1 MSIELKSPAEIV
13 AMRRAGRIVAN
24 ILESLSALVKPGAR
38 TSDLDDAAAEML
50 KLYEAR
56 PAFLGYRGFP
66 KTLCVSINSEVVHG
80 IPRPSR
86 LVKSGDVVS
95 LDFGCVWNGFYADA
109 AVTVGVAPVSKE
121 AARLIEVARR
131 SLDSGI
137 AAMRLGGRVG
147 DISNAVQEDVES
159 NGFSVVRE
167 FVGHGI
173 GRALHEDPQVPNFGK
188 RGTGPR
194 IEAGIV
200 LEIEPMVTA
209 GSGDV
214 EVLADGWTAV
224 TRDRSLAA
232 HFEHTVA
239 MTEEGAE
246 ILTLPGPMGENGQR
260 G

>member
-1 MSIELKSPAEIV
+1 MSIELKSPAEI
-13 AMRRAGRIVAN
+13 ASMRHAGKIVAN
-24 ILESLSALVKPGAR
+24 ILEKLAALVKPGIR
-38 TSDLDDAAAEML
+38 TSDLDDAALEML
-50 KLYEAR
+50 KSYEAR

-95 LDFGCVWNGFYADA
+95 LDFGCVWNGFYGDA
-109 AVTVGVAPVSKE
+109 ALTVGVAPVSRE
-121 AARLIEVARR
+121 ASRLIETARR
-131 SLDSGI
+131 SLDAGI

-159 NGFSVVRE
+159 NGFSVVRD

-173 GRALHEDPQVPNFGK
+173 GRALHEEPQVPNFGK
-188 RGTGPR
+188 SGTGPR
-194 IEAGIV
+194 IETGMV
-200 LEIEPMVTA
+200 LAIEPMVAA

-224 TRDRSLAA
+224 TRDGGLAA

-239 MTEEGAE
+239 MTDKGAE
-246 ILTLPGPMGENGQR
+246 ILTLSGPLS
-260 G
+260 